1 MARTS
6 QIDPSRLLQDTEER
20 PIGISLPVPL
30 SKRLDLLV
38 ERAERAGARAYR
50 KDILA
55 ALILA
60 APEDPEELLDLF
72 SRYRRATAEHRPTT
86 PAAKAQT
93 TGTRGV
99 SRIPSGMGQLEPAC
113 ARPSWRCVVAPAPCG
128 RCRAVEPCHSRDR

>member
-72 SRYRRATAEHRPTT
+72 SRYRRATAAE
-86 PAAKAQT
+86 ASFA
-93 TGTRGV
+93 G
-99 SRIPSGMGQLEPAC
+99 EP
-113 ARPSWRCVVAPAPCG
+113 RSTVLRHQRRKPG
-128 RCRAVEPCHSRDR
+128 RRVRRV